1 MVRNAIAVPL
11 AILVTLANRLTAT
24 RLPLRWNASTAEN
37 HLVLPGRFRAH
48 AGAPARSGP
57 NSSAHGNE
65 HAESSSNQRPGFAQA
80 ASSYRT
86 AFPSYNATGAGA
98 RAARGGGPQAVS
110 PSAKYE
116 GAQLNARRG
125 GAGSSSNPVTPTR
138 RRNRRLSSQ
147 RAPGSAGAGGGGG
160 ALSER
165 AWLLRPTRDR
175 VETWLDAWYKRWLVL
190 VIVPSCIVS
199 WNGTC
204 TFRDVRPTGRHSAQ
218 R

>member
-1 MVRNAIAVPL
+1 MVRDAIAVPL
-11 AILVTLANRLTAT
+11 AILMTLANRLTAP
-24 RLPLRWNASTAEN
+24 RSPSALNASTAEN

-57 NSSAHGNE
+57 TSAHE
-65 HAESSSNQRPGFAQA
+65 HAEASTNRPPVAGTGSAQA

-86 AFPSYNATGAGA
+86 AFPSYNATGA
-98 RAARGGGPQAVS
+98 RAAGRVPTASGPS
-110 PSAKYE
+110 TKYE
-116 GAQLNARRG
+116 GAQLNARRA
-125 GAGSSSNPVTPTR
+125 GAASSSNPVTPTR

-147 RAPGSAGAGGGGG
+147 RAPGSAGGGG

-190 VIVPSCIVS
+190 VIVPSCIVRVS
-199 WNGTC
+199 LAPKAHVHAS
-204 TFRDVRPTGRHSAQ
+204 RAA
-218 R
+218 